1 MNQLMYVK
9 INVAIKRTF
18 LLGEVCS
25 TREAYRD
32 WKIDDKV
39 WIALMSSS
47 KVQEVVYA
55 HKWNIFKT
63 NLYLD
68 CR

>member
-1 MNQLMYVK
+1 MYVK

-39 WIALMSSS
+39 
-47 KVQEVVYA
+47 
-55 HKWNIFKT
+55 
-63 NLYLD
+63 
-68 CR
+68 